1 MCFDGCVGCLQS
13 NLYNHQIV
21 DMATSRA
28 RTVRRDGSQS
38 DNGNSGSGA
47 ADVMKQSRKD
57 GCAVCLETWRLPG
70 ELFRE
75 DLETRRAAV
84 EVLLLCTL
92 LVEVLC
98 CCCNC

>member
-1 MCFDGCVGCLQS
+1 MVVLDVDNQS
-13 NLYNHQIV
+13 CTIAKIA

-28 RTVRRDGSQS
+28 RSVRRDGSQS

-47 ADVMKQSRKD
+47 ADVMKQCRKD
-57 GCAVCLETWRLPG
+57 GSAVCLETWRLPG

-92 LVEVLC
+92 LVVVLC
-98 CCCNC
+98 CCNC